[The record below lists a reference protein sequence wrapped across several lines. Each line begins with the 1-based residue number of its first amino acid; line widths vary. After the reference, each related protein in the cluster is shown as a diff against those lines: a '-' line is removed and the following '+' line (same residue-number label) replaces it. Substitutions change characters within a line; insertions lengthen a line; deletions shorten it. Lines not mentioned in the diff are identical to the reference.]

1 MKRWFIMGM
10 VAVLSTV
17 ALIAAMTLTTA
28 QFSKVTP
35 ADGNILGM
43 GNIELADWSPDPLIT
58 CTNMVPGETR
68 EFLIYFMPKGTINQD
83 IYIGLKDIAGDPTC
97 DFAHSGY
104 VNVAWDVGD
113 NGSWEYGWYD
123 ILDLFA
129 NFRLLAANQ
138 ASGAW
143 IPVRVSISVEKAMPN
158 SFMGQS
164 ADFYVLINAV
174 QAGGDVPTGVPDLW
188 TP

>member
-43 GNIELADWSPDPLIT
+43 GSIELADWAPDPLIT
-58 CTNMVPGETR
+58 CNNMVPGETR
-68 EFLIYFMPKGTINQD
+68 EFLVYFMPKGTINQD
-83 IYIGLKDIAGDPTC
+83 VYIGLKNQEWGPEC
-97 DFAHSGY
+97 DFAHSGFVY
-104 VNVAWDVGD
+104 TAWDVGD
-113 NGSWEYGWYD
+113 DGIYEYGYND
-123 ILDLFA
+123 ILDLFS

-143 IPVRVSISVEKAMPN
+143 IPVRIKIYVDKAMDN

-174 QAGGDVPTGVPDLW
+174 QAGGDAPTGVPDFW